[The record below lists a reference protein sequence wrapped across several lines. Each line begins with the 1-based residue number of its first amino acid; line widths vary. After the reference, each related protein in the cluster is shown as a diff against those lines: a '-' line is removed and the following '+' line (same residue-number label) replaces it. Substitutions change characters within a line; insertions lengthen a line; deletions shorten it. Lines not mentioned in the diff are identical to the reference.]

1 MAHWLLY
8 TGATA
13 DRLSGSGLKPLPIR
27 QSAVAYASVSLSQPL
42 SERRSAVAYV
52 YFGLTCVSVNLKPT
66 SLSIFLVLAFFLG
79 MRDYVYRFIKCITLF
94 VSNI

>member
-13 DRLSGSGLKPLPIR
+13 DRLSGGGLKPLPIR

-42 SERRSAVAYV
+42 PIRQSAVAYV
-52 YFGLTCVSVNLKPT
+52 YFGLTCVSVNLKPI
-66 SLSIFLVLAFFLG
+66 SLSIFLVLAFLG
-79 MRDYVYRFIKCITLF
+79 GSGIMCIVL
-94 VSNI
+94 

>member
-13 DRLSGSGLKPLPIR
+13 DRLSGGGLKPLPIR

-42 SERRSAVAYV
+42 PIRQSAVA
-52 YFGLTCVSVNLKPT
+52 YFGLTCVSVNLKPI

-79 MRDYVYRFIKCITLF
+79 SGIMCIVL
-94 VSNI
+94 SNV